1 MDGTMREPTD
11 DLRGGESD
19 VEGVTRSLARVAQR
33 LTAGQLQTTT
43 ERFLIPAGAIVLSLI
58 LFGLFTALFGA
69 NPVGV
74 YRTIYLGAF
83 GSWFSW
89 QNTLQRAA
97 PLMLTALCTALPARL
112 GLIVIG
118 GEGALIVGAVAT
130 VLAAA
135 ALPSA
140 GPELVLP
147 AMMLAAIVAGGTWVA
162 LSGVLRYYRG
172 VNETISSLLLNY
184 IAIALMNQLV
194 TGLIRDPAVVD
205 RPSSWS
211 IGRQNMVGNL
221 PGMDVHWGLAFG
233 IVACVL
239 CYILMQHSVF
249 GFSCRIVGGNMRA
262 AKMAGLAVGKLI
274 TTACFIGG
282 GAAGLAGMAEVV
294 AGEGRVSSSLVV
306 GYGYTG
312 ILIAFI
318 ARQNPIAVIPAA
330 ILLGGLR
337 ASGGLLQRRH
347 GLPDASILVLE
358 GIMFIIILVSEPL
371 YGRLSFSR
379 KRVR

>member
-1 MDGTMREPTD
+1 MTLSLDGM
-11 DLRGGESD
+11 
-19 VEGVTRSLARVAQR
+19 AQR
-33 LTAGQLQTTT
+33 LLAGQLRQSQTVGAT
-43 ERFLIPAGAIVLSLI
+43 ERIIIPVGAIVLALI
-58 LFGLFTALFGA
+58 VFGLFTWLFGVD
-69 NPVGV
+69 PLSV

-83 GSWFSW
+83 GNWFSW

-97 PLMLTALCTALPARL
+97 PLMLTALCTAVPARL

-118 GEGALIVGAVAT
+118 GEGALIIGTVAT

-135 ALPSA
+135 ALPGV
-140 GPELVLP
+140 GPELVIP
-147 AMMLAAIVAGGTWVA
+147 AMMLAAMVTGGTWVA
-162 LSGVLRYYRG
+162 LSGALRYYRG

-184 IAIALMNQLV
+184 IAIAIMNQLV
-194 TGLIRDPAVVD
+194 TGWMRDHEVVN

-211 IGRQNMVGNL
+211 IGRQNMIGNL
-221 PGMDVHWGLAFG
+221 PGMDVHWGFAFG
-233 IVACVL
+233 IAACVL
-239 CYILMQHSVF
+239 CYVLMQHTIF
-249 GFSCRIVGGNMRA
+249 GFSCRIIGGNMRA

-274 TTACFIGG
+274 VTACFIGG
-282 GAAGLAGMAEVV
+282 AAAGLAGMAEVA
-294 AGEGRVSSSLVV
+294 AGEGRTSSSMVV

-347 GLPDASILVLE
+347 GLPDASVLVLE
-358 GIMFIIILVSEPL
+358 GIIFIIILTSEPL
-371 YGRLSFSR
+371 YGRLSLRR
-379 KRVR
+379 KQER

>member
-1 MDGTMREPTD
+1 MREPTD

-19 VEGVTRSLARVAQR
+19 VEGVTRSLARVAQS
-33 LTAGQLQTTT
+33 LTAGQLQTTA

-249 GFSCRIVGGNMRA
+249 GFSCRNRGRKYACSQDGRSRGGQAHYDSMLHRWW
-262 AKMAGLAVGKLI
+262 
-274 TTACFIGG
+274 CGG
-282 GAAGLAGMAEVV
+282 TCGD
-294 AGEGRVSSSLVV
+294 GRSRC
-306 GYGYTG
+306 GR
-312 ILIAFI
+312 
-318 ARQNPIAVIPAA
+318 RQ
-330 ILLGGLR
+330 
-337 ASGGLLQRRH
+337 S
-347 GLPDASILVLE
+347 
-358 GIMFIIILVSEPL
+358 
-371 YGRLSFSR
+371 
-379 KRVR
+379 